1 VPKDTDDTF
10 IKKGNL
16 TFEKFRVSSA
26 FPTTD
31 GVVRIKIKGKK

>member
-10 IKKGNL
+10 LKGNF

-31 GVVRIKIKGKK
+31 GVVRIKIKGIK